1 MRASSP
7 QLPGRDKGRDHQRR
21 IEKNTGRKKQ
31 KRKFRQQMD
40 LAIVLNHSKAKQQGW
55 GINIQES
62 LMNSGHAEV
71 RSGCLCA
78 SDSNVKQ
85 CEAAQRKSE
94 NIVYIVI
101 RPFSIC
107 SS

>member
-1 MRASSP
+1 
-7 QLPGRDKGRDHQRR
+7 
-21 IEKNTGRKKQ
+21 
-31 KRKFRQQMD
+31 MD

-55 GINIQES
+55 RINIQES

-94 NIVYIVI
+94 NIVCIVI
-101 RPFSIC
+101 RPFFYLQQLKGFSMV
-107 SS
+107 